1 MNSSNADM
9 HQVLYKQLEL
19 ESRPEVIRAIEAVI
33 DELRQE
39 LEFKDDVYGNV
50 MIAVTEAINN
60 AVFHGNKGDSSRRI
74 FVDFETYNQYRLLVR
89 VRDEGDGF
97 DPDALA
103 DPTAP
108 ENIGNIGGRGVFLMR
123 HLSDELIFR
132 DQGRVV
138 ELIFNI

>member
-33 DELRQE
+33 DEIRQE